1 MSVEEILILVQIV
14 VIANL
19 QEALVRVTVSE
30 LPQACPGEPIQS
42 SPQDFVVKAPH
53 VDLNSPRARFAS
65 DNVHRFRRKRKC
77 RPGRLPVQARWRS
90 LFCHFELDRTTEPGA
105 LERRS
110 AEAGFL
116 WSRRVHDSW
125 GRNKSIWSCTVLPQR
140 CLPTGSLSH
149 YNHGCH

>member
-19 QEALVRVTVSE
+19 QEALVRVTVPE

-53 VDLNSPRARFAS
+53 IDLHSPRACFAS
-65 DNVHRFRRKRKC
+65 DNVYGFWRKRKC
-77 RPGRLPVQARWRS
+77 RPRCLPVQARWS
-90 LFCHFELDRTTEPGA
+90 LFCHFELDRTSDPGSLA
-105 LERRS
+105 RRS

-125 GRNKSIWSCTVLPQR
+125 EKTQEHFSYAQFSHSAACPAR
-140 CLPTGSLSH
+140 SLCCYSH
-149 YNHGCH
+149 GYH